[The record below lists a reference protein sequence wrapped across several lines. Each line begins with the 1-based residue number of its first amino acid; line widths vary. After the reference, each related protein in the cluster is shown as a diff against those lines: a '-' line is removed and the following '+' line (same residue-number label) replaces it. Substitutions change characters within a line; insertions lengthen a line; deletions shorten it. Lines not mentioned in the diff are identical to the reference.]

1 MAKLRRNHSSE
12 SKGLQTSFRI
22 VIGVIVA
29 VVCIAMAISYFKRIL
44 TEHKQAVAEDPVRT
58 YLPLSRGE
66 VVHHSHF
73 SLSYLEQ
80 YEQSEW
86 VAYTLEKERL
96 ELPRAERK
104 DWFEEDKKISTG
116 SATYADYKGSG
127 YNRGHLV
134 PAADMA
140 FDKQVM
146 QETFQM
152 SNISPQLKAFNN
164 GVWKELEENVRS
176 WARENDKLYVVTG
189 PILDSTLVRY
199 IGKTSKITVPEHFY
213 KVILDYH
220 GTEKK
225 AIGFIIPNELST
237 RRLEDYMVSVDKVE
251 ELTGIDFFADMIPDE
266 EEEKLESGVMQ
277 KQWKTDD
284 KKYWLRINK
293 WNKE

>member
-1 MAKLRRNHSSE
+1 MATLRRNHTSE
-12 SKGLQTSFRI
+12 SRGLQTSFRI

-29 VVCIAMAISYFKRIL
+29 VVCIAMAISYFNRISS
-44 TEHKQAVAEDPVRT
+44 EHTQVTNEDPVRT
-58 YLPLSRGE
+58 YLPSSRGE

-80 YEQSEW
+80 HEQAEW
-86 VAYTLEKERL
+86 VAYVLKKELL

-116 SATYADYKGSG
+116 SAIYADYKGSG

-140 FDKQVM
+140 FDKKVL

-164 GVWKELEENVRS
+164 GVWKELEENVRN
-176 WARENDKLYVVTG
+176 WARENDHLYVVTG
-189 PILDSTLVRY
+189 PVLDSTLTRQ
-199 IGKTSKITVPEHFY
+199 IGRISKITVPEHFY
-213 KVILDYH
+213 KVILDYN

-237 RRLEDYMVSVDKVE
+237 RRLEDYMVTVDKVE
-251 ELTGIDFFADMIPDE
+251 VLTGIDFFADMIPDE
-266 EEEKLESGVMQ
+266 EEEKLESSVVQ
-277 KQWKTDD
+277 KEWKTDD
-284 KKYWLRINK
+284 KKYRLRINK